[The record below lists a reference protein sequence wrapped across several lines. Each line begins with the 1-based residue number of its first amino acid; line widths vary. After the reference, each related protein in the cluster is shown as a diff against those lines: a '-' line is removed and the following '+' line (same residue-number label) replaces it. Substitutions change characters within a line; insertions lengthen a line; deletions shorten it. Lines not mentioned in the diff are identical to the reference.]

1 MKRKLGVATVASLT
15 TIVLLATAAGAQDA
29 AEVQA
34 NLDNIWVFIAGILV
48 FLMQAGF
55 GLVEAG
61 LTRAKNVANI
71 MAKNLADMVVGAL
84 AFWAVGYGVA
94 FNGGNILFGTGDFF
108 LEGFGAG
115 DFDVVYCF
123 LSPAPMARLFAKAA
137 AEMKPGSLFVSNSF
151 AVPGQ
156 SPGRI
161 VEVDDRRRTKLLIW
175 EF

>member
-71 MAKNLADMVVGAL
+71 MAKNLADMAVGAL
-84 AFWAVGYGVA
+84 AFGPLV
-94 FNGGNILFGTGDFF
+94 TG
-108 LEGFGAG
+108 
-115 DFDVVYCF
+115 
-123 LSPAPMARLFAKAA
+123 SPLT
-137 AEMKPGSLFVSNSF
+137 AEISCSVPATSF
-151 AVPGQ
+151 WKDSVRATSTASTPATRRSFSRSYSQLRRSPLLRVPWRNEPR
-156 SPGRI
+156 SRA
-161 VEVDDRRRTKLLIW
+161 T
-175 EF
+175 